1 MRRLWRRLFG
11 PRARVLPTWL
21 QQPVVAVDWCC
32 ICLVDLQPGE
42 VWEKRDHLQATGEEI
57 EGGGSWVAR
66 TYCEQHAPADA
77 MPPLRSDR

>member
-11 PRARVLPTWL
+11 PRPSDPLPPL
-21 QQPVVAVDWCC
+21 APVVAADWCC

-42 VWEKRDHLQATGEEI
+42 VWEKRDHMQVTGEEI